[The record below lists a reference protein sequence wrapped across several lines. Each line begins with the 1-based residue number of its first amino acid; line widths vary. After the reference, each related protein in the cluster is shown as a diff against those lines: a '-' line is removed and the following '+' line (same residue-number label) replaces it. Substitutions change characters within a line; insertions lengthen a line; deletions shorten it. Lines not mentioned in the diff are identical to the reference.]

1 MRIPYSVKLVLLAAC
16 LVVVTP
22 TVALAHVSVSPE
34 GVAPGDYATLTVK
47 VPTEKEIPTTEVR
60 VEVPEG
66 FTFGGV
72 QPVPGWEHEFEEE
85 GGVVTAVTWSGGE
98 IGPREFQQFPVSA
111 QAPEK
116 PGEYAWKATQTY
128 EDGSVVEWTGPPD
141 SEEPAAVVEVAPPE
155 AQEDDAGSDENGAE
169 EGSAPQAETAAGT
182 DGEGG
187 LPETGGVDPT
197 TYGGGVAAGALTL
210 LLGVALLAP
219 RRRG

>member
-22 TVALAHVSVSPE
+22 TVALAHVTVSPE
-34 GVAPGDYATLTVK
+34 GVAPGDFATLTVK

-66 FTFGGV
+66 FTLGGV
-72 QPVPGWEHEFEEE
+72 QPVPGWEHRFEEE
-85 GGVVTAVTWSGGE
+85 GGVVTAVVWSGGQ

-141 SEEPAAVVEVAPPE
+141 SEEPAALIEVA
-155 AQEDDAGSDENGAE
+155 QEVAEDEGHGAEAGSP
-169 EGSAPQAETAAGT
+169 APQAETATGTT
-182 DGEGG
+182 DGASG
-187 LPETGGVDPT
+187 LPETGGVGPVP
-197 TYGGGVAAGALTL
+197 YSGVVAASALAIL
-210 LLGVALLAP
+210 LLGAALLAP